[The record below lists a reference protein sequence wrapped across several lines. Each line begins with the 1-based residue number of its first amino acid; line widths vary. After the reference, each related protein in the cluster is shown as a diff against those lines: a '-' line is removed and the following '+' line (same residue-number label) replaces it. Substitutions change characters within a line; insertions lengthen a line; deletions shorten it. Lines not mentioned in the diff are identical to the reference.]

1 MEGDLIRINR
11 WLMPLSWLYG
21 VCTGMRNLLFDSG
34 ILKSRSYPIPII
46 NVGNITVGGTGKT
59 PHVEYLI
66 RLLSDRY
73 RVAVLSRG
81 YRRKTRGYILATE
94 DSTPRD
100 IGDEPWQMKRK
111 FPHIYMAVDGNR
123 CRGIRHL
130 LTDEATKDVEVILLD
145 DAFQH
150 RHVRPGL
157 NILLTDYHRI
167 LTDDCLLP
175 AGRLREDAAGRYRA
189 DLIVVTKCPDTLSP
203 MEYRVLRNSL
213 TPKSWQQLYFSRL
226 NYSSSLQGVL
236 SKKMLPLASLKNTN
250 VLLVTGIGS
259 PEQMER
265 DMAPLTKCVRA
276 LAYPDHHNFTRD
288 DITAIQTAYSTMEQ
302 PCIILTTEKDAA
314 RFQHMGDEVKALRDK
329 FYFLPIEI
337 GFMRNATNIF
347 NDKINRYVRK
357 NQKHGSVAEGPHE
370 VRA

>member
-21 VCTGMRNLLFDSG
+21 VCTEARNMLFDSG
-34 ILKSRSYPIPII
+34 ILKSKSYPVPII

-94 DSTPRD
+94 DSTPAE
-100 IGDEPWQMKRK
+100 IGDEPWQMKHK
-111 FPHIYMAVDGNR
+111 FPHIHMAVDGNR
-123 CRGIRHL
+123 RRGVERL
-130 LTDEATKDVEVILLD
+130 MKDEATRDVEVILLD

-150 RHVRPGL
+150 RYVKPGL

-175 AGRLREDAAGRYRA
+175 AGRLRENAMGRYRA
-189 DLIVVTKCPDTLSP
+189 DLIVVTKCPCALTP
-203 MEYRVLRNSL
+203 MEYRVLRSDISPNLS
-213 TPKSWQQLYFSRL
+213 QQLFFSRL
-226 NYSSSLQGVL
+226 NYGSMLQGVF
-236 SKKMLPLASLKNTN
+236 SKKMIPFVSLKNTN
-250 VLLVTGIGS
+250 VLMVTGIGS
-259 PEQMER
+259 PEQMEC
-265 DMAPLTKCVRA
+265 DMVPMVRSIKT
-276 LAYPDHHNFTRD
+276 LVYPDHHNFTIK
-288 DITAIQTAYSTMEQ
+288 DIAAIQEAYDAMAQ

-314 RFQHMGDEVKALRDK
+314 RFQHVGMEAKTLRDRL
-329 FYFLPIEI
+329 YFLPIEI
-337 GFMRNATNIF
+337 VFMRNAANTF

-357 NQKHGSVAEGPHE
+357 NQKYSSVAKSPHE
-370 VRA
+370 VST